1 MDIQKLCLEAHS
13 NAIDKGFYEI
23 EETVPNNNT
32 LAAILVSDKLMSL
45 IEEVMEIREL
55 LQHGKTPVVLGNA
68 CHYEDI
74 KGTIAEELADVWIRL
89 GSLTAQLHQT
99 DTIEGII
106 SIKMKYN
113 KTRPY
118 KHGKVF

>member
-1 MDIQKLCLEAHS
+1 MDIQELCLKAHS
-13 NAIDKGFYEI
+13 NAMDKGFYDI
-23 EETVPNNNT
+23 EETIPNNNT
-32 LAAILVSDKLMSL
+32 IAAILVSDKLMGL

-55 LQHGKTPVVLGNA
+55 LQKGKTPIVLGNA

-89 GSLTAQLHQT
+89 GSLTAQLHQA
-99 DTIEGII
+99 DTIETII
-106 SIKMKYN
+106 GIKMAYN

>member
-1 MDIQKLCLEAHS
+1 MDIQELCLKAHG

-23 EETVPNNNT
+23 EKTVPNNNT
-32 LAAILVSDKLMSL
+32 LAAILVSDKLMGL
-45 IEEVMEIREL
+45 IEEVIEIRKL

-89 GSLTAQLHQT
+89 GSLTAQLNQT
-99 DTIEGII
+99 GTIENII
-106 SIKMKYN
+106 GIKMAYN

>member
-1 MDIQKLCLEAHS
+1 MKIQELCLEAHS

-32 LAAILVSDKLMSL
+32 LAAILVSDKLMGL

-68 CHYEDI
+68 CSYEDI

-99 DTIEGII
+99 SNIETIIG
-106 SIKMKYN
+106 IKMAYN